1 MLKLVVRERLSV
13 LDSKN
18 IPYRVVK
25 EYREFGVVLIDVKEE
40 VKGRFLEDAR
50 VAVSEIAISESFFR
64 EP

>member
-1 MLKLVVRERLSV
+1 MLKLVVKEKLSV
-13 LDSKN
+13 LESKKV
-18 IPYRVVK
+18 PYRIIK
-25 EYREFGVVLIDVKEE
+25 EYGEFGVVLID